1 MKTRISVIICL
12 LLTLCMVCAFADSA
26 KKMSAKEFLDS
37 YEKFVV
43 EVEKAAEK
51 GNYAGYAD
59 FLKSYNKFVEDYSKL
74 DTSKWTVND
83 ITRYSQLTN
92 CYTAAATKLSGSM
105 SSTPATTDDYSALM
119 GAYADLY
126 GSYGF

>member
-1 MKTRISVIICL
+1 
-12 LLTLCMVCAFADSA
+12 MVCAFAE
-26 KKMSAKEFLDS
+26 KKMTAKDFLDS

-74 DTSKWTVND
+74 DSSKWTVND

-92 CYTAAATKLSGSM
+92 RYTAAAAKLSSSM
-105 SSTPATTDDYSALM
+105 SSAPATVDDYSALM
-119 GAYADLY
+119 GAYADIY

>member
-1 MKTRISVIICL
+1 MKTKFTLIVSIL
-12 LLTLCMVCAFADSA
+12 LILCAVCAFADGGKKLTA
-26 KKMSAKEFLDS
+26 KQFLDS
-37 YEKFVV
+37 YEEFVV
-43 EVEKAAEK
+43 SVEKAAEK

-92 CYTAAATKLSGSM
+92 RYTAAATKLSGSM
-105 SSTPATTDDYSALM
+105 SSTPATADDYSALM

>member
-1 MKTRISVIICL
+1 MKSKISILVCVL
-12 LLTLCMVCAFADSA
+12 LALCIVCAFAE
-26 KKMSAKEFLDS
+26 KKMTAKEFLDS
-37 YEKFVV
+37 YEEFVV
-43 EVEKAAEK
+43 SVEKAAEK

-74 DTSKWTVND
+74 DTAKWTMND
-83 ITRYSQLTN
+83 TLRYSQLTN
-92 CYTAAATKLSGSM
+92 RYSAAAAKLSSSM
-105 SSTPATTDDYSALM
+105 SSPATADDYSALM

>member
-1 MKTRISVIICL
+1 
-12 LLTLCMVCAFADSA
+12 MVCAFADSA

-92 CYTAAATKLSGSM
+92 RYTAAATKLSGSM

-126 GSYGF
+126 GAYGF